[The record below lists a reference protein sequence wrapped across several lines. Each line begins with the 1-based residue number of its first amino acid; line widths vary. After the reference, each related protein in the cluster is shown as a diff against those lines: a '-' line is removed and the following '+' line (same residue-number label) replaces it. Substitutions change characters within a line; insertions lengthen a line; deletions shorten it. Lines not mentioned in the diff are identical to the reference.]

1 MAPGLAL
8 AVIAAVGL
16 MLVTSKAMAWLSW
29 WVGLDEAFVFLW
41 SLLRLPVAFLLLSL
55 VVSIVYRFAPNAAAS
70 FRSVV
75 PGGSPSYNVL
85 RLASLAFAFV
95 LTLFSAIR
103 RGLWEPRCGHL
114 ATPLPLPPGGGSA
127 AGSGSQR
134 GDATRTF
141 EEGEA
146 YFEHVDEP
154 TPENRASR
162 RAVRE
167 APRDRPRIAVRM
179 RSSPKQAFL
188 NTTYGPSQLPRS

>member
-1 MAPGLAL
+1 
-8 AVIAAVGL
+8 
-16 MLVTSKAMAWLSW
+16 MAWLSW

-41 SLLRLPVAFLLLSL
+41 SLPRLPVAFLLLSL

-75 PGGSPSYNVL
+75 PEGSPSYNVV

-154 TPENRASR
+154 TPREPCYEKSR
-162 RAVRE
+162 PGGAARPAPKRREDE
-167 APRDRPRIAVRM
+167 APAQAGLLEYDIRSFSATSKLGQYPRCPGCR
-179 RSSPKQAFL
+179 RYK
-188 NTTYGPSQLPRS
+188 